1 MINISKSIAVLLDR
15 MDKFPDEF
23 VDVEVSCI
31 DYPID
36 NLLGASRWGHVT
48 EAILCSNERLKV
60 FTAEECITY
69 RDKLATML
77 RKKYEEDICKELVRG
92 THVKDPRQ
100 LELFPSQTAYPP
112 KP

>member
-1 MINISKSIAVLLDR
+1 MINVSKSVAVLLDR

-23 VDVEVSCI
+23 IDIEVSCV
-31 DYPID
+31 DYPIYD
-36 NLLGASRWGHVT
+36 LLDASRWGHVT
-48 EAILCSNERLKV
+48 KAVLQSNERLKV

-69 RDKLATML
+69 RDKLAGIL

-92 THVKDPRQ
+92 SDIRDPRQ
-100 LELFPSQTAYPP
+100 LELFPAQTTYPP